1 MCYFCGFIAVNKQH
15 QSPPLND
22 GSFLRIGV
30 TGVCLQL
37 FMGNNMFTFLLCWE
51 QSASCYF
58 VSQSW
63 IFFLMAGWK
72 IRLNE
77 VLERCYLLCVE
88 QHSRAKCC
96 FESNQRRVRD
106 GQHSSLF
113 GWQTCSYSSE
123 HSYTPLTMRHL
134 KANANATWIRECVM
148 HASKQ
153 NKR

>member
-1 MCYFCGFIAVNKQH
+1 
-15 QSPPLND
+15 
-22 GSFLRIGV
+22 
-30 TGVCLQL
+30 
-37 FMGNNMFTFLLCWE
+37 
-51 QSASCYF
+51 
-58 VSQSW
+58 
-63 IFFLMAGWK
+63 MAGWK

-77 VLERCYLLCVE
+77 VLERCHLLCVE

-106 GQHSSLF
+106 GQHSSLLF
-113 GWQTCSYSSE
+113 AWQICSYSSEDHE